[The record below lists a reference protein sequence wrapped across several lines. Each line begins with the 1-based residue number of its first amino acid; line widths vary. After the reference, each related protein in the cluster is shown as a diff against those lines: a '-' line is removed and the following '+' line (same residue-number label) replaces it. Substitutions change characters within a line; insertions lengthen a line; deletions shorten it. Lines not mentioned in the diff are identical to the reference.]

1 MFKTVTFWRETLG
14 MPEMR
19 SNAQSMTLRQHL
31 DESLGS
37 LRLLGRR
44 SLLALLG
51 IAVGCAAVV
60 ALLNIGQAAANQAI
74 AAFEGLG
81 VNTLVVS
88 FPPAPDGTRSVPAAL
103 DTAALK
109 NRLPGIT
116 YAAPLIVYSSQ
127 LSHAGRRSDAYII
140 GTTAELLNILGLDME
155 AGRFLAFFDRA
166 STHAVVGASIA
177 KKLNIHVGSRL
188 QAERYVL
195 DVIGILTAQPLN
207 PLVAMAP
214 DESVLIPI
222 EGARRFQ
229 PAPQLTSL
237 LAWGSDR
244 STLSATATTLKQYLQ
259 AVLNGR
265 EADVQIPL
273 HLLDG
278 LNRQASTFSWLLAGL
293 GGISLLV
300 GGVGVMNVMLMNVA
314 QRRREIGVRMALG
327 ARASDIRN
335 LFLGE
340 AAVLSCA
347 GALVGAVCGLI
358 ATWVFVKASGW
369 AFSVS
374 PLSLPL
380 GVFGSLIIGL
390 FFGLQP
396 ALAAA
401 RMLPIQALRDD

>member
-1 MFKTVTFWRETLG
+1 MFRTVTFWRETLG
-14 MPEMR
+14 VPEMR
-19 SNAQSMTLRQHL
+19 LSAESMTLRQHL
-31 DESLGS
+31 GESLGS

-60 ALLNIGQAAANQAI
+60 ALLNIGQSAANQAV

-88 FPPAPDGTRSVPAAL
+88 FPPAPDGTRLAPATL
-103 DTAALK
+103 DAAALK
-109 NRLPGIT
+109 NRVPGIT
-116 YAAPLIVYSSQ
+116 YAAPLIVHSSEF
-127 LSHAGRRSDAYII
+127 SHAGRRSDAYII
-140 GTTAELLNILGLDME
+140 GTSAELLNILDLNIE

-188 QAERYVL
+188 QAEHYVF

-207 PLVAMAP
+207 PLVAIAP
-214 DESVLIPI
+214 DESVLIPT
-222 EGARRFQ
+222 EGMRRFQ
-229 PAPQLTSL
+229 PLPELTSL
-237 LAWGSDR
+237 LAWGSD
-244 STLSATATTLKQYLQ
+244 SSALSVTATVLKQYLQ

-265 EADVQIPL
+265 EVDVQIPQ

-278 LNRQASTFSWLLAGL
+278 LSRQASTFSWLLAGL

-327 ARASDIRN
+327 ARAADIRN

-358 ATWVFVKASGW
+358 ATWGFVTVSGW

-401 RMLPIQALRDD
+401 RLLPVQALRDE

>member
-1 MFKTVTFWRETLG
+1 
-14 MPEMR
+14 MPKR
-19 SNAQSMTLRQHL
+19 RLKAQRMTLRQSL
-31 DESLGS
+31 GESLGS

-60 ALLNIGQAAANQAI
+60 ALLNIGQAAADHAI

-81 VNTLVVS
+81 ASTLVVS
-88 FPPAPDGTRSVPAAL
+88 FSPVSDGTRAAPAAL
-103 DTAALK
+103 DIAALK
-109 NRLPGIT
+109 KRAPGIR
-116 YAAPLIVYSSQ
+116 YAAPLVVHSSQ
-127 LSHAGRRSDAYII
+127 LGHAGHRSDAYII
-140 GTTAELLNILGLDME
+140 GTTAELLNILDLKVE
-155 AGRFLAFFDRA
+155 VGRFLAFFDRA

-188 QAERYVL
+188 QAEHYVFE
-195 DVIGILTAQPLN
+195 VIGILTAQPLN

-222 EGARRFQ
+222 EGMRRFQ
-229 PAPQLTSL
+229 PVPELSSL
-237 LAWGSDR
+237 LAWGSDS
-244 STLSATATTLKQYLQ
+244 STLSATATVLKRYLQ
-259 AVLNGR
+259 EVLDER
-265 EADVQIPL
+265 EVDVQIPQQ
-273 HLLDG
+273 LLEG
-278 LNRQASTFSWLLAGL
+278 LSRQASTFSWLLAGL

-327 ARASDIRN
+327 ARATDIRN

-358 ATWVFVKASGW
+358 ATWVFVKVSGW

-380 GVFGSLIIGL
+380 GVFGALIIGL

-401 RMLPIQALRDD
+401 RLLPVQALRDD